1 MKLTNSISL
10 CIVFDDR
17 VADTCVA
24 CNQGS
29 SCGNSFFISGGH
41 CHGQNFMVFLQ
52 IVAKS
57 LIKKL
62 PERHGS
68 NNVEHRQTLAAF
80 FVISGSFYSYLSFFI
95 LSTTLFGTSYF
106 DDLTSLEK
114 VSDHGRRLSMS
125 SWLVFPSCVRT

>member
-1 MKLTNSISL
+1 MKLTNPISL

-17 VADTCVA
+17 VTDTCVA
-24 CNQGS
+24 CDQGG

-68 NNVEHRQTLAAF
+68 NNVEHRQALAAF
-80 FVISGSFYSYLSFFI
+80 PFFYNLESEITLSEKQRFHRTFFNARIGFYLRYADALFCNPRVI
-95 LSTTLFGTSYF
+95 
-106 DDLTSLEK
+106 E
-114 VSDHGRRLSMS
+114 
-125 SWLVFPSCVRT
+125 WP

>member
-1 MKLTNSISL
+1 MKLTNPISL

-24 CNQGS
+24 CDQGG

-68 NNVEHRQTLAAF
+68 NNVEHRQALAAF
-80 FVISGSFYSYLSFFI
+80 SVISVSFYSYLSFFI

-106 DDLTSLEK
+106 DDLTSFGRL
-114 VSDHGRRLSMS
+114 SDHRRRLSMS
-125 SWLVFPSCVRT
+125 S

>member
-1 MKLTNSISL
+1 MELTNPIFL
-10 CIVFDDR
+10 CKVSSDR

-24 CNQGS
+24 CDQG
-29 SCGNSFFISGGH
+29 GVLRELLFFISGGH

-68 NNVEHRQTLAAF
+68 NNIEHRQTLAAF
-80 FVISGSFYSYLSFFI
+80 PFFM
-95 LSTTLFGTSYF
+95 T
-106 DDLTSLEK
+106 
-114 VSDHGRRLSMS
+114 
-125 SWLVFPSCVRT
+125 

>member
-1 MKLTNSISL
+1 MGLTNPIFL
-10 CIVFDDR
+10 CKVLDDR

-24 CNQGS
+24 CDQGS
-29 SCGNSFFISGGH
+29 SCGNSFFISRGH

-68 NNVEHRQTLAAF
+68 NNVEHRQALAAF
-80 FVISGSFYSYLSFFI
+80 PFL
-95 LSTTLFGTSYF
+95 
-106 DDLTSLEK
+106 
-114 VSDHGRRLSMS
+114 
-125 SWLVFPSCVRT
+125 